1 MRRPLTRA
9 QQLTLRDPEG
19 VSTESMGESSS
30 LSGSGDVPTIVV
42 RDGKGKE
49 LLCFLE
55 QLIPLDGHDYALLT
69 PVDTPVCLFRL
80 SDDEEPELLEGLD
93 ASEPILSTAEVV
105 LQEHELTLVRSAV
118 TLTVSGELEEPDPE
132 DFDEEDEEN
141 DSDDDDAETYEL
153 LVSFMVAD
161 EEYGLYIPLD
171 PFFVVARMENDHAL
185 LVEGEEFERVQ
196 PRIEAELEER
206 ESQD

>member
-1 MRRPLTRA
+1 MPADHPPAT
-9 QQLTLRDPEG
+9 
-19 VSTESMGESSS
+19 
-30 LSGSGDVPTIVV
+30 GSGEVPTIEV
-42 RDGKGKE
+42 RDASGRR

-80 SDDEEPELLEGLD
+80 REEGEPELVETVED
-93 ASEPILSTAEVV
+93 AEPVLSVADVV
-105 LQEHELTLVRSAV
+105 LQEHDLTLVRSAV
-118 TLTVSGELEEPDPE
+118 TLTVSGELEEPEPDE
-132 DFDEEDEEN
+132 LEEDEIP
-141 DSDDDDAETYEL
+141 DDESETYEL

-171 PFFVVARMENDHAL
+171 PFFVVARIEAGEGI

-206 ESQD
+206 ESGR